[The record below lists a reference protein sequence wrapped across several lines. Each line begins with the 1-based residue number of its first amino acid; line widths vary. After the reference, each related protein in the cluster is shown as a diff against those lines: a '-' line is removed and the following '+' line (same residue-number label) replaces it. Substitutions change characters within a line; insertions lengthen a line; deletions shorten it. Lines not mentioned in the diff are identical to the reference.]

1 MNETTAKRKR
11 RETRLIRAGS
21 LPIGGG
27 APVSLQSMTSIPV
40 EDEKGTIEQIGR
52 LAAEGA
58 DLVRIAVRNLDSI
71 PHLRTVIREVTLPLS
86 ADIHFD
92 YRLAIAAIEAGISKV
107 RINPGNI
114 GGADRVREVVRAARE
129 RGVPI
134 RIGVNGGSVDRK
146 KYPEVTPESLV
157 ESALEH
163 VRILEE
169 NDFHDI
175 AVSIKSSDIFQTIE
189 ANRIFASRRDYPLH
203 IGLTEAGYGLACV
216 VQSSIVIGHLLLEGI
231 GDTLRVSMTGDPVQ
245 EVTVGKRILESLG
258 ERFAPIKII
267 SCPTCGRTDPGTD
280 LLALAQEVESALV
293 AGFGAILRELKRSA
307 VVAVMGCEVNGPGE
321 ASHADAGLAGGRGGA
336 FLLFAGGER
345 IGKVDRAH
353 AIEALS
359 REIEKLIGRW
369 RADTQAG
376 L

>member
-1 MNETTAKRKR
+1 MNEITAKRKR
-11 RETRLIRAGS
+11 RETRRIQAGG

-27 APVSLQSMTSIPV
+27 APISIQSMTSIPV
-40 EDEKGTIEQIGR
+40 EDEKGTIGQIGR

-58 DLVRIAVRNLDSI
+58 GLVRVAVRNLDSI
-71 PHLRTVIREVTLPLS
+71 PHLKTVIREAGLPLS

-114 GGADRVREVVRAARE
+114 GGAERVREVVRAAKE

-203 IGLTEAGYGLACV
+203 VGLTEAGYGIACV
-216 VQSSIVIGHLLLEGI
+216 VQSSIAIGHLLLEGI
-231 GDTLRVSMTGDPVQ
+231 GDTIRVSMTGDPVQ
-245 EVTVGKRILESLG
+245 EVIVGKRILESLG
-258 ERFAPIKII
+258 ARFTPVKII

-280 LLALAQEVESALV
+280 LLALAQEVESALL
-293 AGFGAILRELKRSA
+293 AGFGARLRELGRTV

-353 AIEALS
+353 AIEALL

-369 RADTQAG
+369 CADR
-376 L
+376 